1 MLLMDTGAYVAY
13 LDTDDP
19 WHDRMSAAIA
29 TVTVPMWTTMPVVTE
44 AMFYLIQCPGGV
56 EDLVTFLDETGTNIA
71 AFSQVDALRRATV
84 LMGKYRDIPMDF
96 ADASLVCL
104 ADELNVRDILTV
116 DERGFRVFRM
126 QGRKAFHLVLD
137 DFPG

>member
-19 WHDRMSAAIA
+19 WHTRMSAAIDA
-29 TVTVPMWTTMPVVTE
+29 VTVPMWTTMPVVTE
-44 AMFYLIQCPGGV
+44 AMFYLIHCPGGV
-56 EDLVTFLDETGTNIA
+56 EDLVTFLEETGTNIA
-71 AFSQVDALRRATV
+71 GLSEFDALKRATA
-84 LMGKYRDIPMDF
+84 LMAKYRDIPMDF

-116 DERGFRVFRM
+116 DERGFRVFRT
-126 QGRKAFHLVLD
+126 QRRKVFHLVLD

>member
-19 WHDRMSAAIA
+19 WHPRMSAAIDA
-29 TVTVPMWTTMPVVTE
+29 VSVPMWTTMPVVTE
-44 AMFYLIQCPGGV
+44 AMFYLIHCPGGV
-56 EDLVTFLDETGTNIA
+56 EDLVTFLEETGTNIA
-71 AFSQVDALRRATV
+71 GLSEFDALKRTTV
-84 LMGKYRDIPMDF
+84 LMAKYRDIPMDF

-126 QGRKAFHLVLD
+126 QRRKAFHLVLD